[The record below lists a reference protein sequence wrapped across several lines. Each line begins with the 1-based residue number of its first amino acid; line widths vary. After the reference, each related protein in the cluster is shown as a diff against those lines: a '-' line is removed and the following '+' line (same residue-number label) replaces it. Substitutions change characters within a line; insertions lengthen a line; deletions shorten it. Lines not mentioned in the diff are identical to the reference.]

1 MSENQ
6 EIRVTLE
13 QLEDY
18 AFRVQF
24 DGESMA
30 ALETDEAPPLGAG
43 QGPNPSRLLLAAI
56 ANCLCASL
64 LFALRKFHNRPQ
76 ALQAIATARLERNV
90 EGRWRIPR
98 ASVELQL
105 GEAAESH
112 QQLERILA
120 QFEQFCV
127 VTQSVRQGIEVDVS
141 IRDATGR
148 VLAGPDRKSEA

>member
-13 QLEDY
+13 QLDGY

-24 DGESMA
+24 DGEGMA
-30 ALETDEAPPLGAG
+30 ALETDEPPPLGAG

-64 LFALRKFHNRPQ
+64 LFALRKFHNRPA
-76 ALQAIATARLERNV
+76 ALQAVASARLERNA

-98 ASVELQL
+98 ATVELQL

-141 IRDATGR
+141 IRDAGGR
-148 VLAGPDRKSEA
+148 VLLAGPER

>member
-13 QLEDY
+13 QLEGY
-18 AFRVQF
+18 AFRVEF
-24 DGESMA
+24 DGEGMT
-30 ALETDEAPPLGAG
+30 ALETDEPPPLGAG
-43 QGPNPSRLLLAAI
+43 HGPNPSRLLLAAI
-56 ANCLCASL
+56 ANCLSASL
-64 LFALRKFHNRPQ
+64 LFALRKFHNRPA
-76 ALQAIATARLERNV
+76 ALQAVATARLERNA

-98 ASVELQL
+98 ATVELQL

-141 IRDATGR
+141 VRDAAGR
-148 VLAGPDRKSEA
+148 VLLAGPER